1 MQERLH
7 PIPSRVVDQDV
18 DRPQLAFGLRHGRA
32 RARELGHVD
41 REANRVATD
50 FFRRGL
56 GAGLVEVGERDL
68 APLLAQALRN
78 SLADSAPRAG
88 DECDLAA

>member
-18 DRPQLAFGLRHGRA
+18 DRPQLPFGLRHGRA

-41 REANRVATD
+41 RKANRAATD
-50 FFRRGL
+50 FF
-56 GAGLVEVGERDL
+56 AAAWAPACVEVGERDL

-78 SLADSAPRAG
+78 SFADSAPRAG
-88 DECDLAA
+88 DECDLAT